1 MLWYLFRGEA
11 EQDVIKNYV
20 HIFPFVDLVWFY
32 QYLCNRS
39 TFCYMVSGCLA
50 AHSNNY
56 EICIFQHRHTH
67 THTII
72 FICSLDSHA
81 CMHMHAGTHTHTH
94 LHAKYHTIME
104 LFGKNSFMCATALH
118 SRYVNCFV
126 CESNDHGF
134 PFCFF
139 LGGGHLYHLLMFAH
153 SSLVLM

>member
-1 MLWYLFRGEA
+1 MTKKQLLNVVVVMLWYLFRGEA

-72 FICSLDSHA
+72 CSLDSHA

-94 LHAKYHTIME
+94 TPTCKVSHYNGTLLQEQLHVCH
-104 LFGKNSFMCATALH
+104 CA
-118 SRYVNCFV
+118 SQ
-126 CESNDHGF
+126 
-134 PFCFF
+134 
-139 LGGGHLYHLLMFAH
+139 
-153 SSLVLM
+153 